1 MNEKPTKPIK
11 GIIWDLDGTLIDFK
25 INSVKARRKA
35 IKVLRDNEV
44 PKDNLSIEKPI
55 LENVKISRAI
65 FKELGFSSEKIKGII
80 KKVNNAVIQVE
91 HEAAIKATLTQGID
105 QVLEF
110 AKKKKLKQAV
120 FTYNTHNNARISL
133 ETVNIFHYFEVIVG
147 RDDTKNLKP
156 HPDHL
161 KHICE
166 KIGVKPDQI
175 VVIGDTG
182 RDIEAALLT
191 NSRSIALN
199 TKIPSFIKRDEFEK
213 ADKIIQP
220 DELPNELIKTLE
232 DFLKYNKNKL

>member
-1 MNEKPTKPIK
+1 MNEKPIK
-11 GIIWDLDGTLIDFK
+11 AIIWDLDGTLIDFK

-35 IKVLRDNEV
+35 IKVLRDYGIQKE
-44 PKDNLSIEKPI
+44 NLSIEMPI

-65 FKELGFSSEKIKGII
+65 FNELGFSSEKIKEII
-80 KKVNNAVIQVE
+80 NEVSNAVIQVE

-110 AKKKKLKQAV
+110 AKKKRFKQAV

-133 ETVNIFHYFEVIVG
+133 ETAGIFHYFEVIVG

-161 KHICE
+161 KIICE
-166 KIGVKPDQI
+166 KMDVKPDHI

-182 RDIEAALLT
+182 RDIEAAI
-191 NSRSIALN
+191 NIGSRSIAFLL
-199 TKIPSFIKRDEFEK
+199 PSSS
-213 ADKIIQP
+213 
-220 DELPNELIKTLE
+220 TSCG
-232 DFLKYNKNKL
+232 

>member
-1 MNEKPTKPIK
+1 MNEKPIK
-11 GIIWDLDGTLIDFK
+11 AIIWDLDGTLIHFK

-35 IKVLRDNEV
+35 IKVLRDYGI
-44 PKDNLSIEKPI
+44 PKEDLSIEMPI
-55 LENVKISRAI
+55 LESVKISRVI
-65 FKELGFSSEKIKGII
+65 FNELGFSSEKIKEII
-80 KKVNNAVIQVE
+80 NEVNNAVIQVE

-110 AKKKKLKQAV
+110 AKKKRLKQAV

-133 ETVNIFHYFEVIVG
+133 DTAGIIHYFEVIVG

-166 KIGVKPDQI
+166 KIDVKPDQI

-182 RDIEAALLT
+182 RDIEAAI
-191 NSRSIALN
+191 NIGSRSIALN
-199 TKIPSFIKRDEFEK
+199 TKIPNYLKREFFRK
-213 ADKIIQP
+213 ADKII
-220 DELPNELIKTLE
+220 ELHEIPSKLIETLE
-232 DFLKYNKNKL
+232 QFL

>member
-1 MNEKPTKPIK
+1 MNEKPIK
-11 GIIWDLDGTLIDFK
+11 AIIWDLDGTLIHFK

-35 IKVLRDNEV
+35 IKVLRDYGI
-44 PKDNLSIEKPI
+44 PKDNLSIEMPI
-55 LENVKISRAI
+55 LENVKISRVI
-65 FKELGFSSEKIKGII
+65 FNELGLSSEKIKEII
-80 KKVNNAVIQVE
+80 KEVNNAVIIVE

-110 AKKKKLKQAV
+110 AKKKRLKQAV

-133 ETVNIFHYFEVIVG
+133 ETAGIFHYFKVIVG

-166 KIGVKPDQI
+166 KIDVKPDQI

-182 RDIEAALLT
+182 RDIEAAI
-191 NSRSIALN
+191 NIGSRSIALN
-199 TKIPSFIKRDEFEK
+199 TKIPNYLKRELFRK
-213 ADKIIQP
+213 ADKIIEP
-220 DELPNELIKTLE
+220 EEIPSKLIKSLE
-232 DFLKYNKNKL
+232 KFL